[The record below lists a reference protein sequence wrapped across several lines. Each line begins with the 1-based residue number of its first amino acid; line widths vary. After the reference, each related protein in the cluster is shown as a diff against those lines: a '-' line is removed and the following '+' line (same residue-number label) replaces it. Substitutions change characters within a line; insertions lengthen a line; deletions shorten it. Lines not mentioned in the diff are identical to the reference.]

1 MTASE
6 ALRRILAVHWPVVF
20 LLAVAGISLG
30 FVIHLHDQTMYAAS
44 TRLTLDTRDAQS
56 STESRAIADGARAIV
71 TSRAKVAGGL
81 RAIGATR
88 NPDDMAAND
97 ITLNPVG
104 TSDVLELTVTD
115 RDPRVAVA
123 LANNLAQSLIQARL
137 QASQRES
144 SVERNQQISAL
155 TARIKQIDADL
166 ATVEKAM
173 QSASPADVAVL
184 SGRVDTLNSERATLT
199 QQQLAFEAQ
208 ANALPYPL
216 IVSPAAAHALSSRR
230 PLDMALGLMLGLVAG
245 VAVAGLLEVLRPTV
259 ASPAAIA
266 EEVGAPLLAD
276 LRARGGLSADDR
288 LDRLGAVLHTAMQ
301 GAEVRMV
308 ELMAAGPPVGL
319 GPLAIQLARRLP
331 PHEAQFDEGARPVV
345 EVFKAGVNGSRP
357 ARVGL
362 VLVAPAVVKRFQLR
376 SAVSFA
382 SLARQQLIG
391 VVTYRPGRFDQEIAA
406 AATPP
411 LPWDRSSTGGGSRHS
426 VLPGMGR
433 SRR

>member
-1 MTASE
+1 MTVNE
-6 ALRRILAVHWPVVF
+6 ALRRILVIRWPAVV
-20 LLAVAGISLG
+20 LLALAGISLG
-30 FVIHLHDQTMYAAS
+30 FAIHLHDRTMYAAS

-81 RAIGATR
+81 RAIGASR

-123 LANNLAQSLIQARL
+123 LANNLARSLIDARL

-144 SVERNQQISAL
+144 SVERDQQITAL
-155 TARIKQIDADL
+155 AARIKQIDADL
-166 ATVEKAM
+166 ATVEKAL
-173 QSASPADVAVL
+173 QTASPADVAVL

-208 ANALPYPL
+208 ANALPYPQ
-216 IVSPAAAHALSSRR
+216 IVSPATVHVLSSRR
-230 PLDMALGLMLGLVAG
+230 PLDMALGLVLGLVAG
-245 VAVAGLLEVLRPTV
+245 VAVAGVLELLRPTV
-259 ASPAAIA
+259 ASPTAIA

-276 LRARGGLSADDR
+276 LRSGDGLPIEDR
-288 LDRLGAVLHTAMQ
+288 LDRLGAVLYTAMQ
-301 GAEVRMV
+301 GAEVRFV

-319 GPLAIQLARRLP
+319 GPLAVQLGRRFP
-331 PHEAQFDEGARPVV
+331 PKEAQPGEGGRPVV
-345 EVFKAGVNGSRP
+345 EVFKAGVNGARP
-357 ARVGL
+357 ASMGL
-362 VLVAPAVVKRFQLR
+362 VLVVPAVVKRVELR
-376 SAVSFA
+376 SAASFA

-391 VVTYRPGRFDQEIAA
+391 VVTYRPGRFDKELAA
-406 AATPP
+406 AAAAPP
-411 LPWDRSSTGGGSRHS
+411 VIGSSGAWEDSQPTA
-426 VLPGMGR
+426 LPGMGR
-433 SRR
+433 RKR